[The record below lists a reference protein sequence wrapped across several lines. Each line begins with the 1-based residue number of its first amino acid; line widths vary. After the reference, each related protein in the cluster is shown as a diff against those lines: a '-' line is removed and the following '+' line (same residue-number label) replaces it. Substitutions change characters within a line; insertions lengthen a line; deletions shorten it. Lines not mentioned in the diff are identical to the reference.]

1 MKKGF
6 WIKLTLSSITQ
17 IAIVTGA
24 AQGIGRAIAR
34 RLVGDGY
41 FIVIADI
48 EEEAG
53 KKTAA
58 SIGQQQC
65 HFIECDVGDDQSV
78 SHLYD
83 QIQQLE
89 SKLTVLINNAGII
102 RDNVIWKMSVSEFD
116 EVIRVNLKGT
126 WLMCR
131 EAAKIMR
138 ENRRGRIVNIASR
151 AWLGNP
157 GQTNYS
163 ASKAGIVGLTR
174 ALALE
179 LAKYQVTVNAV
190 APGLIDTD
198 LTRNLPDHVR
208 EKLINAQ
215 PTKSM
220 GTAEDIAEAV
230 SFLVSE
236 KAAFIT
242 GQVYHVDGGK
252 SIGASVI

>member
-1 MKKGF
+1 M
-6 WIKLTLSSITQ
+6 TSSSNTQ
-17 IAIVTGA
+17 IAVVTGA
-24 AQGIGRAIAR
+24 AKGIGKAIAHK
-34 RLVGDGY
+34 LMQDGY
-41 FIVIADI
+41 FIVIADVD
-48 EEEAG
+48 EKAG
-53 KKTAA
+53 KETAA
-58 SIGQQQC
+58 STHPHKC
-65 HFIECDVGDDQSV
+65 SFILCDVGDENSV
-78 SHLYD
+78 KRLYD
-83 QIQQLE
+83 QIQQRE
-89 SKLTVLINNAGII
+89 DRLTVLINNAGII
-102 RDNVIWKMSVSEFD
+102 RDNVIWKMSAPEFD
-116 EVIRVNLKGT
+116 DVIRVNLRGA

-138 ENRRGRIVNIASR
+138 ENHQGRIINIASR

-163 ASKAGIVGLTR
+163 ASKAGIIGLTR

-179 LAKYQVTVNAV
+179 MAKYQVTVNAI
-190 APGLIDTD
+190 APGLIDTP
-198 LTRNLPDHVR
+198 LTRNLSDQVR

-220 GTAEDIAEAV
+220 GTLEDIAEMA

-236 KAAFIT
+236 KAGFIT

>member
-1 MKKGF
+1 M
-6 WIKLTLSSITQ
+6 TTSSNKQ

-24 AQGIGRAIAR
+24 AKGIGKAIAYK
-34 RLVGDGY
+34 LMQNGY
-41 FIVIADI
+41 FIVIVDI
-48 EEEAG
+48 DKKAG
-53 KKTAA
+53 KETTI
-58 SIGQQQC
+58 SIGQHNC
-65 HFIECDVGDDQSV
+65 SFILCDIGDENSVKHF
-78 SHLYD
+78 YD
-83 QIQQLE
+83 QIQHRE
-89 SKLTVLINNAGII
+89 GKLTVLINNAGII
-102 RDNVIWKMSVSEFD
+102 RDNVIWKMSVSDFD
-116 EVIRVNLKGT
+116 EVIRVNLKGA

-138 ENRRGRIVNIASR
+138 ENRQGRIINIASR

-163 ASKAGIVGLTR
+163 ASKAGIIGLTR

-190 APGLIDTD
+190 APGLIDTP
-198 LTRNLPDHVR
+198 LTRNLPDQVR

-220 GTAEDIAEAV
+220 GTPEDVAEMI

-242 GQVYHVDGGK
+242 GQVYHLDGGK

>member
-1 MKKGF
+1 MT
-6 WIKLTLSSITQ
+6 ISLNTQ

-24 AQGIGRAIAR
+24 AKGIGKAIVYE
-34 RLVGDGY
+34 LIGDGY
-41 FIVIADI
+41 FVVVADI
-48 EEEAG
+48 DEKAG
-53 KKTAA
+53 KEIAA
-58 SIGQQQC
+58 SIDPNKC
-65 HFIECDVGDDQSV
+65 SFILCDVGDENSV
-78 SHLYD
+78 KRLFE
-83 QIQQLE
+83 QLE
-89 SKLTVLINNAGII
+89 GKLTVLINNAGII
-102 RDNVIWKMSVSEFD
+102 RDNIIWKMSVSEFD
-116 EVIRVNLKGT
+116 EVIRVNLRGT

-138 ENRRGRIVNIASR
+138 ENRQGKIVNIASR

-163 ASKAGIVGLTR
+163 SSKAGIVGLTR

-190 APGLIDTD
+190 APGLIDTP
-198 LTRNLPDHVR
+198 LTHNLPDHVR

-215 PTKSM
+215 PTKTM
-220 GTAEDIAEAV
+220 GTPEDVAEVV

>member
-1 MKKGF
+1 
-6 WIKLTLSSITQ
+6 LTSSSNKQ
-17 IAIVTGA
+17 IAVVTGA
-24 AQGIGRAIAR
+24 AQGIGKAIAH
-34 RLVGDGY
+34 RLMQDGY

-48 EEEAG
+48 DEKAG
-53 KKTAA
+53 KEATI
-58 SIGQQQC
+58 SIGQNKSR
-65 HFIECDVGDDQSV
+65 FVFCDVGDENSV
-78 SHLYD
+78 KHLYD
-83 QIQQLE
+83 EIRDRKENLN
-89 SKLTVLINNAGII
+89 VLINNAGII

-116 EVIRVNLKGT
+116 KVIRVNLRGA

-131 EAAKIMR
+131 EASKIMR
-138 ENRRGRIVNIASR
+138 ENHQGRIVNIASR

-190 APGLIDTD
+190 APGLIDTA
-198 LTRNLPDHVR
+198 LTRNLPDPVR

-215 PTKSM
+215 PTKNM
-220 GTAEDIAEAV
+220 GTPEDIAETV
-230 SFLVSE
+230 SFLVSA

>member
-1 MKKGF
+1 
-6 WIKLTLSSITQ
+6 LTSSLNRQ

-24 AQGIGRAIAR
+24 AKGIGKAIAHK
-34 RLVGDGY
+34 LTQDGY

-48 EEEAG
+48 DEKAG
-53 KKTAA
+53 KETET
-58 SIGQQQC
+58 SIDPHKC
-65 HFIECDVGDDQSV
+65 SFVLCDVGDENSV
-78 SHLYD
+78 KRLYE
-83 QIQQLE
+83 QVQQRE
-89 SKLTVLINNAGII
+89 SMLMVLINNAGII
-102 RDNVIWKMSVSEFD
+102 RDNVIWKMSLSEFD
-116 EVIRVNLKGT
+116 EVLRINLRGT

-131 EAAKIMR
+131 EAAKMMR
-138 ENRRGRIVNIASR
+138 ENHQGRIINIASR

-179 LAKYQVTVNAV
+179 LAKYQITVNAV
-190 APGLIDTD
+190 APGLIDTA

-215 PTKSM
+215 PTKRM
-220 GTAEDIAEAV
+220 GAPEDIAEAV

>member
-1 MKKGF
+1 M
-6 WIKLTLSSITQ
+6 TRPLSTQ
-17 IAIVTGA
+17 IAIVTGSA
-24 AQGIGRAIAR
+24 KGIGKAIALKLR
-34 RLVGDGY
+34 QDGY
-41 FIVIADI
+41 FVVIADKD
-48 EEEAG
+48 EKGG
-53 KKTAA
+53 KETAA
-58 SIGQQQC
+58 MIGQQHC
-65 HFIECDVGDDQSV
+65 LFISCDIGEESSV
-78 SHLYD
+78 RRLFD
-83 QIQQLE
+83 QIGHLDGE
-89 SKLTVLINNAGII
+89 LAALINNAGII
-102 RDNVIWKMSVSEFD
+102 RDNVIWKMPTSDFD

-131 EAAKIMR
+131 EAAKTMR
-138 ENRRGRIVNIASR
+138 ENQQGRIVNIASR

-163 ASKAGIVGLTR
+163 SSKAGIVGLTR

-190 APGLIDTD
+190 APGLIDTE

-208 EKLINAQ
+208 ERLINAQ
-215 PTKSM
+215 PTKTM
-220 GTAEDIAEAV
+220 GTPEDIAETV

-242 GQVYHVDGGK
+242 GQIYHVDGGK

>member
-1 MKKGF
+1 
-6 WIKLTLSSITQ
+6 LTSSLNKQ

-24 AQGIGRAIAR
+24 AQGIGKAIAYK
-34 RLVGDGY
+34 LMQDGY
-41 FIVIADI
+41 FIVIADV
-48 EEEAG
+48 EEKAG
-53 KKTAA
+53 KETAA
-58 SIGQQQC
+58 SIGENKC
-65 HFIECDVGDDQSV
+65 KFVLCDVGDENSV
-78 SHLYD
+78 EHIYD
-83 QIQQLE
+83 QVQQQE
-89 SKLTVLINNAGII
+89 SKFTVLINNAGII
-102 RDNVIWKMSVSEFD
+102 RDNVIWKMSASDFD
-116 EVIRVNLKGT
+116 EVIRINLRGA

-138 ENRRGRIVNIASR
+138 ENHQGRIVNIASR

-179 LAKYQVTVNAV
+179 MAKYQVTVNAV
-190 APGLIDTD
+190 APGLINTA
-198 LTRNLPDHVR
+198 LTQNLPEPVR

-220 GTAEDIAEAV
+220 GTSEDIAETV

>member
-1 MKKGF
+1 M
-6 WIKLTLSSITQ
+6 ITSSKTQ

-24 AQGIGRAIAR
+24 AQGIGKSIAH
-34 RLVGDGY
+34 RLMQDGY

-48 EEEAG
+48 DEKAG
-53 KKTAA
+53 KETAA
-58 SIGQQQC
+58 SIGEHKC
-65 HFIECDVGDDQSV
+65 KFVLCDVGDEKNV
-78 SHLYD
+78 KHIYD
-83 QIQQLE
+83 QVQQQE
-89 SKLTVLINNAGII
+89 GRFTVLINNAGII
-102 RDNVIWKMSVSEFD
+102 RDNVIWKMSVSDFD
-116 EVIRVNLKGT
+116 EIIRINLRGT

-138 ENRRGRIVNIASR
+138 ENRQGRIINIASR

-179 LAKYQVTVNAV
+179 LAKYRVTVNAV
-190 APGLIDTD
+190 APGLIDTE
-198 LTRNLPDHVR
+198 LTRNLPDPVR

-215 PTKSM
+215 PTKTM
-220 GTAEDIAEAV
+220 GTPENIAEIV
-230 SFLVSE
+230 SFLASE

>member
-1 MKKGF
+1 M
-6 WIKLTLSSITQ
+6 TYSSNRQ
-17 IAIVTGA
+17 IVVVTGA
-24 AQGIGRAIAR
+24 AKGIGKAIAQK
-34 RLVGDGY
+34 LMKDGY
-41 FIVIADI
+41 FVVIADI
-48 EEEAG
+48 DETAG
-53 KKTAA
+53 KETAA
-58 SIGQQQC
+58 LIGQQHC
-65 HFIECDVGDDQSV
+65 LFISCDVGDENSV
-78 SHLYD
+78 KRLFE
-83 QIQQLE
+83 QLE
-89 SKLTVLINNAGII
+89 GKLSVLINNAGII
-102 RDNVIWKMSVSEFD
+102 RDNVIWKMPVSDFD
-116 EVIRVNLKGT
+116 EIIRVNLRGT

-138 ENRRGRIVNIASR
+138 ENRQGRIVNIASR

-179 LAKYQVTVNAV
+179 LAKYQVTVNTV
-190 APGLIDTD
+190 APGLIDTE
-198 LTRNLPDHVR
+198 LTRNLPDPVR

-215 PTKSM
+215 PTKTM
-220 GTAEDIAEAV
+220 GTPDDIAETV

-242 GQVYHVDGGK
+242 GQIYHVDGGK

>member
-1 MKKGF
+1 
-6 WIKLTLSSITQ
+6 LTSSSNKQ

-24 AQGIGRAIAR
+24 AKGIGKAIVR
-34 RLVGDGY
+34 KLVQDGY
-41 FIVIADI
+41 FVVIADI
-48 EEEAG
+48 DEKAG
-53 KKTAA
+53 KETAA
-58 SIGQQQC
+58 SIDSHKC
-65 HFIECDVGDDQSV
+65 SFVLCDVGDENSV
-78 SHLYD
+78 KRLFE
-83 QIQQLE
+83 QLKG
-89 SKLTVLINNAGII
+89 KLTVLINNAGII
-102 RDNVIWKMSVSEFD
+102 LDNVIWKMPVSDFD
-116 EVIRVNLKGT
+116 EIIRVNLRGT

-138 ENRRGRIVNIASR
+138 ENNQGRIVNIASR

-190 APGLIDTD
+190 APGLIDTE
-198 LTRNLPDHVR
+198 LTRNLPDPVR

-220 GTAEDIAEAV
+220 GTPEDIAETV

-252 SIGASVI
+252 SIGASVV